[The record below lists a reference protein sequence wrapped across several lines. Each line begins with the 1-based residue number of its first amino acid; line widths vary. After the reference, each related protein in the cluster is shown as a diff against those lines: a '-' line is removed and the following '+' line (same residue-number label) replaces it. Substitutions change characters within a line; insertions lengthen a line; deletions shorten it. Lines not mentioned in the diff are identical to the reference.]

1 MNSRYCNF
9 FFNNIVRISTINNNL
24 NHRVVAVSGTSED
37 SQKPDEK
44 NNASN
49 NEQVQWAISV
59 SDNSSNQPATSNDE
73 QHSIHENS
81 RFLRSLTNYIVKDK
95 R

>member
-1 MNSRYCNF
+1 MFALS
-9 FFNNIVRISTINNNL
+9 NNNL
-24 NHRVVAVSGTSED
+24 NCRVVAVSGTSEN
-37 SQKPDEK
+37 SQKVDEK

-59 SDNSSNQPATSNDE
+59 SETPGSSQPATSNDE
-73 QHSIHENS
+73 QHSVHENS
-81 RFLRSLTNYIVKDK
+81 RFLRALTNYIVKDK